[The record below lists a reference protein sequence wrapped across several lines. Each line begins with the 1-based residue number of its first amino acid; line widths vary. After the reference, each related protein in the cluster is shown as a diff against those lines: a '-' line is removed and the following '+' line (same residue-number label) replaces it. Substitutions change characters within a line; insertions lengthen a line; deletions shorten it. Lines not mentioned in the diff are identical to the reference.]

1 MIAPDITPGERD
13 AMSFLTFKLLT
24 ALAIFV
30 VTLSAGWMPFIKR
43 INTGRGIDFPIG
55 EALASGV
62 FLGVG
67 LLHMLSDASKGFG
80 ASGYDYP
87 FAPLLAGAMFL
98 FLLWLEHLGRDYYQH
113 EHEHH
118 DSAKQC
124 HHHTHGGKSFAL
136 LALGMLSLHAFLESA
151 ALGLSTNFTIVLML
165 AIAIL
170 AHKWA
175 ESFALAIQF
184 TKSSLSSKMG
194 LLYFLLFALVAPL
207 GIFLGGFASDKIQ
220 HLPLL
225 GPTFLAL
232 AAGTFLY
239 LGTLHGLSRAVMVQQ
254 CCNLKQ
260 YTFVI
265 IGFSLMAIVAIWT

>member
-1 MIAPDITPGERD
+1 
-13 AMSFLTFKLLT
+13 MSFLTFKLL
-24 ALAIFV
+24 AAIVSFIV
-30 VTLSAGWMPFIKR
+30 ALSAGWLPFVKR
-43 INTGRGIDFPIG
+43 IGTHHGVDFPTG

-67 LLHMLSDASKGFG
+67 LLHMLSDASSGFTEAG
-80 ASGYDYP
+80 ISYPLAS
-87 FAPLLAGAMFL
+87 LLAGAMFL

-113 EHEHH
+113 THDHGLDEHHHEHTAEC
-118 DSAKQC
+118 SR
-124 HHHTHGGKSFAL
+124 GKSFAL
-136 LALGMLSLHAFLESA
+136 LALAMLSLHAFLESA
-151 ALGLSTNFTIVLML
+151 ALGLSTNFTIIFML
-165 AIAIL
+165 AVAIL

-175 ESFALAIQF
+175 ESFALAIQLA
-184 TKSSLSSKMG
+184 KSALTPKMG
-194 LLYFLLFALVAPL
+194 ILYFLLFALVGPC
-207 GIFLGGFASDKIQ
+207 GILIGGYASDKIQ
-220 HLPLL
+220 NLPLL